1 MSKIDEKWYIFKNVI
16 YVVGFLV
23 MVFVGVVLMEMLVEF
38 INIVIFFYLMFFVLG
53 IIKLWIMKGEL

>member
-23 MVFVGVVLMEMLVEF
+23 MVFVGIVLMEMLVEF